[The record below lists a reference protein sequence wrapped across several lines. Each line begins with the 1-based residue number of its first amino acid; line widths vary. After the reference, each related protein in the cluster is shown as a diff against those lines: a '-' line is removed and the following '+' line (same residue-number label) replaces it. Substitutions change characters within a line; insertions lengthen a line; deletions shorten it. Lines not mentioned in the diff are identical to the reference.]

1 MTVLD
6 VMIEVGGLG
15 EFAAGNK
22 ARISRNV
29 NGKPT
34 EIRVRLNDLMNDGDI
49 RENVR
54 MMPGDVLIIPRSVL

>member
-34 EIRVRLNDLMNDGDI
+34 EI
-49 RENVR
+49 E
-54 MMPGDVLIIPRSVL
+54 SV